1 MPAAPAR
8 QSNAANIR
16 NRIATEASFPFLS
29 TRLEVIRAQQGRAGR
44 CLPALPVGCGSPA
57 RPLWRVQSGPGA
69 TDPAAAALA
78 GRFRRNSDKTAGSA
92 GDGLCIAPGPVGT
105 AALGSA
111 QCCVPC
117 RAANRQFGGTSQ
129 NRKNENLLQML
140 QTEVSC
146 RALAAPSSG
155 RHL

>member
-8 QSNAANIR
+8 QSNAANTR

-29 TRLEVIRAQQGRAGR
+29 TRLEVIRAQQGRAGH
-44 CLPALPVGCGSPA
+44 CLPALPVGCRSPA

-69 TDPAAAALA
+69 ADPAAAALA
-78 GRFRRNSDKTAGSA
+78 GRFRRNSDKMAGSA
-92 GDGLCIAPGPVGT
+92 GDGLCIAPGSVGT

-129 NRKNENLLQML
+129 NRKMRIRCKML

-146 RALAAPSSG
+146 RVLAVPSSG